1 MSSFERK
8 KRNMIYRDKIEII
21 SHVLEAANGGA
32 IKTRIMY
39 KAVLSYKQMKEYVNF
54 LAEKGLLEYGYQ
66 QDVRIVRT
74 TEKGLLFLDT
84 YYRIQDIITEDNH
97 QYDNKGD
104 MQKRRR
110 TRRRQ
115 TLTERSLHPSNIFAC
130 AI

>member
-1 MSSFERK
+1 MV
-8 KRNMIYRDKIEII
+8 YRDKIEII
-21 SHVLEAANGGA
+21 SHVLEAAAGGA
-32 IKTRIMY
+32 IKTTIMY

-97 QYDNKGD
+97 QYNNKGD